1 MAKDVTAF
9 IATRVVQHV
18 GEAVPNDFLA
28 GAGND
33 DVGRWVAIRN
43 AELFENLFGGHG
55 NRLPVRATRLGRNRR
70 ESRRVVRGEG
80 SQRDG
85 HVGRTVTKIEPSDS
99 VAS

>member
-33 DVGRWVAIRN
+33 DVGRWSQFGMQNSSRISSAVTAI
-43 AELFENLFGGHG
+43 GC
-55 NRLPVRATRLGRNRR
+55 
-70 ESRRVVRGEG
+70 
-80 SQRDG
+80 
-85 HVGRTVTKIEPSDS
+85 PSAQLDS
-99 VAS
+99 VAIAASRGASSGVKDRSVTVTWGEQ